1 MLVNTSSR
9 VVAGSRDLAW
19 KVGIR
24 YAMEQTVWFS
34 LLWIV
39 FILVDL
45 ARKILK
51 SGKKGAQ
58 LTNTVFLTAQ
68 IFPFVKIKKMYS

>member
-1 MLVNTSSR
+1 LCRKGLDEDDGSNYFMLVNTSSR

-24 YAMEQTVWFS
+24 V
-34 LLWIV
+34 LWIV

-45 ARKILK
+45 ARKI
-51 SGKKGAQ
+51 
-58 LTNTVFLTAQ
+58 
-68 IFPFVKIKKMYS
+68 M